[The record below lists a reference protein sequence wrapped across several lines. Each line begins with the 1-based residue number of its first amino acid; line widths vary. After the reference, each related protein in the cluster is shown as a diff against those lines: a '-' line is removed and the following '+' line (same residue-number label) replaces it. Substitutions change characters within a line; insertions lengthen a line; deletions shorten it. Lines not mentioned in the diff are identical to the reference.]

1 MSQKLNEDAVE
12 QAALETL
19 EELGYQTLNGPD
31 ISPDGTRPER
41 KTYQDVILKERLL
54 TALKRINPEIPE
66 NAIQEAIKKLLRSE
80 SQDLIANNQ
89 NFHKLLTEGV
99 DVEYRK
105 SDRTVYDK
113 VWLFDFENL
122 ENNEFLAVNQFTVI
136 ENRNNRRPDLIIF
149 VNGIPLVVFELKNPL
164 DEDATIKTAF
174 NQLETYKDQ
183 IPSLFHYNEIMI
195 VSDGVEA
202 RAGTLTSNFE
212 RFMPWKTIDGRKEEI
227 KTMPQ
232 IEVLL
237 RGMLKKEVLM
247 DLVRHFIVFQTT
259 KATVKKKLAAYHQY
273 HAVNKAVEETMKAAA
288 PDGDRRCGVVWHT
301 QGSGKSLIMAFYS
314 GKLVERLDNPT
325 IVVLTDRNDLDDQ
338 LFGTFSGCQDLLR
351 QAPVQAETRENLQE
365 LLTVSSGGIVFTTI
379 QKFLPEK
386 GDDYPV
392 LSKRRNIV
400 VIADEAH
407 RSQYDFIDGFA
418 RHMHDALPNASFIGF
433 TGTPLETQ
441 DRNTIAVFGNYI
453 DIYDIEQ
460 AVEDGATV
468 RIYYENRLVKL
479 DLEENE
485 RQHIDEEFEEVTEG
499 QEITSKEK
507 LKTKWARLEAIVG
520 SEKRVKTIAR
530 DIVNHFEE
538 RLNTIDG
545 KGMIVCM
552 SRRICVDLYNEI
564 IKLRPE
570 WQNKDDDK
578 GFLKVIMTGS
588 ASDPVDWQQH
598 IRNKERRRDLGE
610 TFKDPES
617 DFKLAIVR
625 DMWLTGFDVP
635 SLHTMYMDKPMRGHG
650 LMQAIARVNR
660 VYKDKQGG
668 LIVDYLGLASD
679 LKKALSQY
687 TASNGKGRITFDQE
701 EAVALMLEKYEIV
714 SALFHGFDYT
724 PYFDAN
730 TMEKMQILREA
741 EEHILEQTN
750 GKKRL
755 LKYANELSKAF
766 SLAVPN
772 DRAIEIRDD
781 VAFFQAV
788 RGNLAKFD
796 EKTPRKGGD
805 MDSAIK
811 QIVSKS
817 IVSDGVMDLFGE
829 LGQDKPEI
837 SILSDEFLMEVRD
850 MPQKNLAV
858 ETLKKLLNDQISIR
872 SRKNVVEARSF
883 AEMLENTIKKYQN
896 KSIDAVKVITE
907 LIDLAKD
914 MNEAVS
920 RGEKLNMTETELAF
934 YDALGVN
941 DSAVQVLG
949 DETLRQIALELVKTI
964 KNNLTIDWTLK
975 ESVQAKMRVSV
986 KRVLKRYKY
995 PPDKQKEAVETVLEQ
1010 AQVICRERVGAFEV

>member
-1 MSQKLNEDAVE
+1 
-12 QAALETL
+12 
-19 EELGYQTLNGPD
+19 
-31 ISPDGTRPER
+31 
-41 KTYQDVILKERLL
+41 
-54 TALKRINPEIPE
+54 
-66 NAIQEAIKKLLRSE
+66 
-80 SQDLIANNQ
+80 
-89 NFHKLLTEGV
+89 GV

-105 SDRTVYDK
+105 SDRIAGDK
-113 VWLFDFENL
+113 VWLFDFQNP
-122 ENNEFLAVNQFTVI
+122 ENNEFLAVNQFTVV
-136 ENRNNRRPDLIIF
+136 ENKNNRRPDIVIF

-195 VSDGVEA
+195 ISDGVEA
-202 RAGTLTSNFE
+202 RAGTITSNFE

-237 RGMLKKEVLM
+237 RGMLKRDVLV
-247 DLVRHFIVFQTT
+247 DLIRHFIVFQTNKT
-259 KATVKKKLAAYHQY
+259 TVKKKLAAYHQY
-273 HAVNKAVEETMKAAA
+273 HAVNKAVDETIKAAA
-288 PDGDRRCGVVWHT
+288 PEGDRRCGVVWHT

-314 GKLVERLDNPT
+314 GKLVQKLDNPT
-325 IVVLTDRNDLDDQ
+325 IVLLTDRNDLDDQ

-392 LSKRRNIV
+392 LSERRNII

-485 RQHIDEEFEEVTEG
+485 RPHIDEEFEEVTEG
-499 QEITSKEK
+499 QEIDSKER
-507 LKTKWARLEAIVG
+507 LKTKWARQEAIVG
-520 SEKRVKTIAR
+520 SEKRIKTIAQ

-538 RLNTIDG
+538 RLNTIEG

-564 IKLRPE
+564 IKLKPE
-570 WQNKDDDK
+570 WQNEEDEK
-578 GFLKVIMTGS
+578 GFLKVIMTGK
-588 ASDPVDWQQH
+588 ASESVEWQQH
-598 IRNKERRRDLGE
+598 IRNKQRRRDLGE
-610 TFKDPES
+610 IFKDPES

-635 SLHTMYMDKPMRGHG
+635 SLHTMYLDKPMRSHG

-668 LIVDYLGLASD
+668 LIVDYLGLAPD

-687 TASNGKGRITFDQE
+687 TASGGKGRPTFDQ
-701 EAVALMLEKYEIV
+701 
-714 SALFHGFDYT
+714 
-724 PYFDAN
+724 
-730 TMEKMQILREA
+730 
-741 EEHILEQTN
+741 
-750 GKKRL
+750 
-755 LKYANELSKAF
+755 LS
-766 SLAVPN
+766 
-772 DRAIEIRDD
+772 
-781 VAFFQAV
+781 
-788 RGNLAKFD
+788 
-796 EKTPRKGGD
+796 
-805 MDSAIK
+805 
-811 QIVSKS
+811 
-817 IVSDGVMDLFGE
+817 
-829 LGQDKPEI
+829 GQNC
-837 SILSDEFLMEVRD
+837 S
-850 MPQKNLAV
+850 
-858 ETLKKLLNDQISIR
+858 
-872 SRKNVVEARSF
+872 
-883 AEMLENTIKKYQN
+883 
-896 KSIDAVKVITE
+896 
-907 LIDLAKD
+907 
-914 MNEAVS
+914 
-920 RGEKLNMTETELAF
+920 
-934 YDALGVN
+934 
-941 DSAVQVLG
+941 
-949 DETLRQIALELVKTI
+949 
-964 KNNLTIDWTLK
+964 
-975 ESVQAKMRVSV
+975 
-986 KRVLKRYKY
+986 RVLLIR
-995 PPDKQKEAVETVLEQ
+995 
-1010 AQVICRERVGAFEV
+1010 